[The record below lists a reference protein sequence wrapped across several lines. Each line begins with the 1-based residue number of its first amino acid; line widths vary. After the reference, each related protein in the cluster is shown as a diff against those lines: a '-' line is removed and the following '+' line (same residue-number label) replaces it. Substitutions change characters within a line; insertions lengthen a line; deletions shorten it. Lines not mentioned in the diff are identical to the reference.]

1 MVPSIS
7 TSLVPP
13 AASRACAKK
22 RTDAISAL
30 LAALA
35 AASERGEGE
44 ERLTDRCAAGVA
56 APVRAVVEAPE
67 SAGDLGQSLLDAG
80 KGRLGPKGAVGC
92 RAVGHRTAGGGVFG
106 HVTEARPPDDAA
118 AAPLFLAAL
127 LRAPATAG
135 GEGPAGTRTVGV
147 PIATINPA
155 TGETLETFEPHD
167 DAEVERRVALA
178 DATFRTY
185 RRTSFAERA
194 QRLERAADLLDA
206 DEAALGATMTTEMG
220 KPVSQAR
227 AEIRKCAGALRYYAE
242 NAERL
247 LADEEVPGTAAKR
260 RSFVTYQP
268 MGPVLA
274 VMPWNFPMWQVIRFA
289 APSLMLGN
297 VGLLKHASN
306 VPKTALYLDDLFA
319 RAGMPEGVFQTLLIG
334 SGKVEALL
342 RDDRITAATL
352 TGSEG
357 AGRAV
362 AAVAGSEIKKTVLE
376 LGGSDPFIVMPSA
389 DLDRAVEVGVKARVQ
404 NNGQSCIAAKRF
416 IVHEDIAE
424 EYEERFAEAMAK
436 LVVGDPLDDGTDVG
450 PLATPPGRDEVAE
463 QVEDAKAKGARILT
477 GGERIDGP
485 GWYYPP
491 TVVAGVTKDMRVYR
505 EEVFGPVATFFRAA
519 DADEAIAIAND
530 STFGLGSNAWTED
543 EAEQKKFISE
553 IEAGMVFINWMVTSY
568 YDLPFGGV
576 KRSGYGR
583 ELSGPG
589 IKELAVTKTVWVD

>member
-1 MVPSIS
+1 M
-7 TSLVPP
+7 
-13 AASRACAKK
+13 
-22 RTDAISAL
+22 
-30 LAALA
+30 
-35 AASERGEGE
+35 
-44 ERLTDRCAAGVA
+44 
-56 APVRAVVEAPE
+56 
-67 SAGDLGQSLLDAG
+67 
-80 KGRLGPKGAVGC
+80 
-92 RAVGHRTAGGGVFG
+92 
-106 HVTEARPPDDAA
+106 
-118 AAPLFLAAL
+118 
-127 LRAPATAG
+127 
-135 GEGPAGTRTVGV
+135 

-530 STFGLGSNAWTED
+530 STFGLGSNAWTEN